1 MKKIICGVSVLFVAA
16 CGGGNETM
24 PFVTVSNL
32 PDGTTTLNGKVVT
45 ANMTNASASS
55 VTVNSLSTDNS
66 ASLAVTRSG
75 GTTVAISAVAN
86 GSTATV
92 DTLAGGTITGTS
104 LIEGVDA
111 SGDTE
116 FVIIDPSALSMNYQ
130 NYGFWGEQGSASVD
144 RISFG
149 AFGSS
154 ANSLPSGGATATYT
168 GKSVGMY
175 VSAAD
180 QPFITSSDVS
190 VNTDFINVT
199 VDSSSTKKLHAVTA
213 LESSASNL
221 DFTSTSTVSGT
232 SFSGTVTGGDVAGT
246 VSGEFYGPSGV
257 EVGGVFSASGSG
269 GDYFGAFGAK

>member
-1 MKKIICGVSVLFVAA
+1 
-16 CGGGNETM
+16 
-24 PFVTVSNL
+24 
-32 PDGTTTLNGKVVT
+32 
-45 ANMTNASASS
+45 
-55 VTVNSLSTDNS
+55 
-66 ASLAVTRSG
+66 
-75 GTTVAISAVAN
+75 
-86 GSTATV
+86 
-92 DTLAGGTITGTS
+92 
-104 LIEGVDA
+104 
-111 SGDTE
+111 
-116 FVIIDPSALSMNYQ
+116 
-130 NYGFWGEQGSASVD
+130 
-144 RISFG
+144 
-149 AFGSS
+149 
-154 ANSLPSGGATATYT
+154 
-168 GKSVGMY
+168 MY